1 MEWQIALLILIGT
14 LLILFF
20 SGLPVAFCF
29 LFITMVGA
37 VWLWG
42 GGSGLRLLTLNIRS
56 SVSSFSLL
64 PIPMFILMGEVM
76 FRSKLGEGLIGA
88 VDKWLGHLPGRLS
101 LLAVGAGT
109 LLSTLSGVTIAT
121 TAILGS
127 TLVPQMEKRG
137 YKKPMTLGPIL
148 GSGGLA
154 MMIPPSSLAVL
165 LASIGE
171 ISVGQILI
179 AIIFPGLLMAV
190 FYATYIIVRSKLQPS
205 LAPPYESP
213 VIPLSEKL
221 MAIVQHVLPLGF
233 IVFLVIG
240 LIFVGIATPS
250 EAAATGAVGTFIL
263 ALAHRQ
269 VSREMIKK
277 VFLGTIRTTVMLF
290 MIIAAAVTFGQIL
303 AFSGASQGLVAFT
316 VGLPVPPIFI
326 IVAMQLLL
334 LFMGFFMAPGSIIMI
349 TIPLFMPVV
358 QALGFHP
365 VWFGTI
371 MLLNIEMS
379 MTTPPFGLGLFVMKS
394 VAPAGTT
401 IADCY
406 KAGLPFLACDA
417 VVMALILVF
426 PALALWL
433 PKMMG

>member
-1 MEWQIALLILIGT
+1 MEWQIALLILIGS

-190 FYATYIIVRSKLQPS
+190 FYATYIIIRNKLQPS
-205 LAPPYESP
+205 LAPPY
-213 VIPLSEKL
+213 
-221 MAIVQHVLPLGF
+221 
-233 IVFLVIG
+233 
-240 LIFVGIATPS
+240 
-250 EAAATGAVGTFIL
+250 
-263 ALAHRQ
+263 
-269 VSREMIKK
+269 
-277 VFLGTIRTTVMLF
+277 
-290 MIIAAAVTFGQIL
+290 
-303 AFSGASQGLVAFT
+303 
-316 VGLPVPPIFI
+316 
-326 IVAMQLLL
+326 
-334 LFMGFFMAPGSIIMI
+334 
-349 TIPLFMPVV
+349 
-358 QALGFHP
+358 
-365 VWFGTI
+365 
-371 MLLNIEMS
+371 
-379 MTTPPFGLGLFVMKS
+379 
-394 VAPAGTT
+394 
-401 IADCY
+401 
-406 KAGLPFLACDA
+406 
-417 VVMALILVF
+417 
-426 PALALWL
+426 
-433 PKMMG
+433 

>member
-290 MIIAAAVTFGQIL
+290 MIITAAVTFGQIL